1 MLQLILL
8 LYSVTNVLG
17 TGEAVADFEEISRSM
32 NRSLIQIDDEI
43 LCEHTWMYF
52 ANGSC
57 HCGGDVHGTV
67 KCSTNP
73 DKVSVSACNC
83 ITYDEEGGVLTGAS
97 PYGCGFAKILDR
109 NQQHS
114 LPSNISELN
123 KAMCGRF
130 NRDGRL
136 CSKCQV
142 GFCPLAYSYD
152 YSCIECTNGAYNWLK
167 FIAVAFIPL
176 TFFYV
181 MVVLFGVN
189 ATNSYLYGFITLNQA
204 LTTPANLRA
213 VFISIGNYKLK
224 LAAKMF
230 ALPTSIWNLDFFRA
244 ISLNICLNLSTLQIL
259 ILDYAIALHPLIL
272 IFATYALVEL
282 YARGCRPIIWLW
294 RPFHKCSI
302 RFSKIVNIQSSIVKA
317 FATFLLLSYVKLL
330 NTTLDILLPARA
342 YNVHQEVVGT
352 YVYFDSSY
360 EYFSRDHLPYAILA
374 VFIFVTFILFP
385 LILFL
390 LYPLRCFQRCLSLL
404 RLRNHILHTF
414 VDAFQGHF
422 KDGTKQGTR
431 DCRYFSAIYSLGRIM
446 ILYVIFGITEDMTC
460 YNLAGMS
467 TLFIGCLILLL
478 QPYKSTRVNIY
489 HAVLLI
495 GTAFTQQCSC
505 FCITSAYQAS
515 DWDHWVAIMAVALVV
530 LINTVLMLVSVALFG
545 YCMFHR
551 LLTLKIP
558 WHIFQRNQDPEMDFL
573 IASDTRNN

>member
-17 TGEAVADFEEISRSM
+17 TGEAVADFEEISRSI

-181 MVVLFGVN
+181 YVMVVLFGVN
-189 ATNSYLYGFITLNQA
+189 ATNPYLYGFITLNQA

-213 VFISIGNYKLK
+213 V
-224 LAAKMF
+224 
-230 ALPTSIWNLDFFRA
+230 
-244 ISLNICLNLSTLQIL
+244 
-259 ILDYAIALHPLIL
+259 
-272 IFATYALVEL
+272 
-282 YARGCRPIIWLW
+282 
-294 RPFHKCSI
+294 
-302 RFSKIVNIQSSIVKA
+302 
-317 FATFLLLSYVKLL
+317 
-330 NTTLDILLPARA
+330 
-342 YNVHQEVVGT
+342 
-352 YVYFDSSY
+352 
-360 EYFSRDHLPYAILA
+360 
-374 VFIFVTFILFP
+374 
-385 LILFL
+385 
-390 LYPLRCFQRCLSLL
+390 
-404 RLRNHILHTF
+404 
-414 VDAFQGHF
+414 
-422 KDGTKQGTR
+422 
-431 DCRYFSAIYSLGRIM
+431 
-446 ILYVIFGITEDMTC
+446 
-460 YNLAGMS
+460 
-467 TLFIGCLILLL
+467 
-478 QPYKSTRVNIY
+478 
-489 HAVLLI
+489 
-495 GTAFTQQCSC
+495 
-505 FCITSAYQAS
+505 
-515 DWDHWVAIMAVALVV
+515 
-530 LINTVLMLVSVALFG
+530 
-545 YCMFHR
+545 
-551 LLTLKIP
+551 
-558 WHIFQRNQDPEMDFL
+558 
-573 IASDTRNN
+573 